1 MFNDYLGFI
10 DFLSPDITLY
20 FNGKRSHTS
29 TASYTLSIIIILLI
43 TSISIF
49 YSIDFIYNLNP
60 SSYFYKVFEEDIGVF
75 PVNHIEDN
83 NNLSTIIYH
92 FLSFDNKKLDKRAFE
107 IIGIN
112 FPANIILNKDIS
124 EYDHWI
130 YDSCEEG
137 IKDIQSFYNYLNEYQ
152 SIYLNHGLCIS
163 QYYDS
168 KLKTVINKN
177 DLNFLYPTV
186 AHGNTNKNEL
196 IYLIAIKKCENDT
209 LLNNNSCY
217 DNETIENLIK
227 EYEYYSI
234 YFLDHHVDIDNYNN
248 PITYFFHSI
257 SKPLHFEDYSSNY
270 LYFELT
276 SIYTYDGI
284 FVYKKKSI
292 DSFIYYTFQGTRNV
306 REGNCKKLIGIF
318 IILFNNSKNIYVR
331 KYKLL
336 TDVLVTI
343 AGISKVIIFFM
354 KIFYFIPFN
363 ITIFD
368 DMKYIVKKKY
378 KKYFVEEK
386 RNLNNSNIPILKK
399 NIYFSMINNYV
410 NNNNNNNNNN
420 NFCNDIK
427 DDIND
432 NNKNTFKSNI
442 INNKN
447 NRKFSFLYDMKY
459 NSKNNLSNLNK
470 SKTVL
475 NSRNDSIIFSE
486 NFVNKNMKE
495 IIFIK
500 KICNFQNKNKNI
512 FFYLFCCN
520 QNENLIFNQAT
531 NYRKKLLSEEELFL
545 LHMSVKKIKL
555 ILKQIKNNLIF

>member
-1 MFNDYLGFI
+1 MFNDYLNFI

-29 TASYTLSIIIILLI
+29 TASYSLAIIIILLI

-49 YSIDFIYNLNP
+49 YSIDFIYKINP
-60 SSYFYKVFEEDIGVF
+60 SSYFYKIFEEDIGVF
-75 PVNHIEDN
+75 PVNEIVDN

-92 FLSFDNKKLDKRAFE
+92 FLSFDNKKIDKRAFE

-152 SIYLNHGLCIS
+152 SIYLNNGLCIS
-163 QYYDS
+163 QFYDS
-168 KLKTVINKN
+168 NKKTLVNKN

-196 IYLIAIKKCENDT
+196 IYLIAIKKCENNT

-234 YFLDHHVDIDNYNN
+234 YFVDHHVDIDNYEN

-276 SIYTYDGI
+276 SIFTYDGI

-368 DMKYIVKKKY
+368 DMKFIVKKKY
-378 KKYFVEEK
+378 KKYFIEEK
-386 RNLNNSNIPILKK
+386 RNMNNSNNPILKK
-399 NIYFSMINNYV
+399 NIFSSLINNYV
-410 NNNNNNNNNN
+410 NNSSN
-420 NFCNDIK
+420 NFNICNNIK
-427 DDIND
+427 DNIK
-432 NNKNTFKSNI
+432 NNFKTNI
-442 INNKN
+442 ISNKN
-447 NRKFSFLYDMKY
+447 NKKLDFVCEMKY
-459 NSKNNLSNLNK
+459 NSINNLTKLNK

-475 NSRNDSIIFSE
+475 NSKNDSNFISE
-486 NFVNKNMKE
+486 NFVDKNMKE
-495 IIFIK
+495 MIFIK

-520 QNENLIFNQAT
+520 LKENLIYNQAT
-531 NYRKKLLSEEELFL
+531 DYRKKLLSEEELFL

-555 ILKQIKNNLIF
+555 ILKQIKNKIFFN

>member
-1 MFNDYLGFI
+1 MFNDYLNFI

-29 TASYTLSIIIILLI
+29 TASYSLSIIIILLI

-49 YSIDFIYNLNP
+49 YSIDFIYKINP
-60 SSYFYKVFEEDIGVF
+60 SSYFYKIFEEDIGVF
-75 PVNHIEDN
+75 PVNEIIDH

-92 FLSFDNKKLDKRAFE
+92 FLSFDNKKIDKRAFE
-107 IIGIN
+107 IIGVN

-137 IKDIQSFYNYLNEYQ
+137 IKDIQNFYNYLYEYQ

-163 QYYDS
+163 QYYNS
-168 KLKTVINKN
+168 KLKTLINKN

-196 IYLIAIKKCENDT
+196 IYLIAIKKCENNT

-234 YFLDHHVDIDNYNN
+234 YFLDHHVDIDNYEN

-257 SKPLHFEDYSSNY
+257 SKPIHFEDYSSNY

-276 SIYTYDGI
+276 SIFTYDGI

-336 TDVLVTI
+336 TDILVTI

-354 KIFYFIPFN
+354 KIFYFITFN

-368 DMKYIVKKKY
+368 DMKFIVKKKY
-378 KKYFVEEK
+378 KKYFIEEK
-386 RNLNNSNIPILKK
+386 RNMNNSNIPILKK
-399 NIYFSMINNYV
+399 NIYFSLINNYV
-410 NNNNNNNNNN
+410 K
-420 NFCNDIK
+420 NDVK
-427 DDIND
+427 
-432 NNKNTFKSNI
+432 
-442 INNKN
+442 NNKN
-447 NRKFSFLYDMKY
+447 NVNCCQNIKDNIKDNFKDNFKTNIISNKNKKFNFVYEMKY
-459 NSKNNLSNLNK
+459 NSINNLSKLNK
-470 SKTVL
+470 SKTIL
-475 NSRNDSIIFSE
+475 NSKNDTIFISE
-486 NFVNKNMKE
+486 NFINKNMKE
-495 IIFIK
+495 MIFIK

-520 QNENLIFNQAT
+520 QKENLIYNQAT

-555 ILKQIKNNLIF
+555 ILKQIKNNLVF